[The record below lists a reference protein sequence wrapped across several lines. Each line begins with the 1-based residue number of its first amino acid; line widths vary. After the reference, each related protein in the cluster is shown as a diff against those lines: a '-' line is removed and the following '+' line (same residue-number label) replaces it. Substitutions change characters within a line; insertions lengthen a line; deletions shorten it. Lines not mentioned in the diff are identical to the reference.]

1 MHLVLT
7 LFALAGLAVYVTK
20 TVGGIYALD
29 LVGIGGSI
37 CFLAFLVR
45 HHGVQTL
52 KDAEE
57 LVDFI
62 GRGCGKVKR
71 RLAGWA
77 DRLSSSIESERGRA
91 QPTQKPT
98 RRTRRI
104 ANLRA
109 ETSIPWL
116 AFILVGVS
124 VTILVASSSST
135 SEKGRLGAD
144 RVDKPDKVPNYRN
157 FSERW
162 NDLPYECVG
171 CGGPVLEPDDSRLA
185 EEIIV
190 PLPHPHPLL
199 RTPRWY
205 VPGIRR

>member
-7 LFALAGLAVYVTK
+7 LFALAGPAVYVTK

-29 LVGIGGSI
+29 LMGIGGSI

-77 DRLSSSIESERGRA
+77 DRLSSSIELGRV
-91 QPTQKPT
+91 QPTHKPK

-124 VTILVASSSST
+124 ITILVASSSST
-135 SEKGRLGAD
+135 SEKGRLGAV
-144 RVDKPDKVPNYRN
+144 RADKPDKAPNYRS

-162 NDLPYECVG
+162 DDLPYECVG
-171 CGGPVLEPDDSRLA
+171 CGGPVLEPDDPRLA

-190 PLPHPHPLL
+190 PLPRPPPLL
-199 RTPRWY
+199 RTPQWY